1 MGSSK
6 IDFSILKEEVY
17 GAIKRKPINWRKGQ
31 FIFNYIEV
39 NYGPEIS
46 RAVQSEDGVDCFYDD
61 DYIDKF
67 LECCAKRI
75 LGL

>member
-1 MGSSK
+1 MELSK

-17 GAIKRKPINWRKGQ
+17 GAMKRKPINWREGQ

-46 RAVQSEDGVDCFYDD
+46 RAVQSEDGVDCFHDD
-61 DYIDKF
+61 SQIDKF
-67 LECCAKRI
+67 LECCTKRI
-75 LGL
+75 LNI